1 MKTNRTSLAAFTL
14 VELLVAL
21 AIFTMLIAALYATW
35 LLVVRATDIGK
46 RTAAQL
52 QRERITM
59 SAIETALTCIQSHQ
73 ASINYYLF
81 NVQNGDQPLLSFTA
95 YLPRSFPRS
104 GEFFDETP
112 NGVPMDYHLRRLTF
126 SLQPDA
132 DGRDKDLILRQN
144 PVLMDLTPEEQNE
157 PLILARHVTDFLI
170 ECWDTNTLEW
180 DTEWDATN
188 LIPPLV
194 RVTVGFGGENAGGGQ
209 VITRQISFPAGT
221 MPTQVQ
227 TPNYNGAYVG
237 GMNFFQNNNGPGP
250 GNGQPG
256 PGNGQFNGGPNGQ
269 PGPGT
274 FNPGYRQQPG
284 PPFGRP

>member
-1 MKTNRTSLAAFTL
+1 MKTNRTSVAAFTL
-14 VELLVAL
+14 VEILVAL

-35 LLVVRATDIGK
+35 LLVVRATDTGK

-81 NVQNGDQPLLSFTA
+81 DVENGDKPLLSFTA

-132 DGRDKDLILRQN
+132 DGRDQDLILRQN
-144 PVLMDLTPEEQNE
+144 PVLMDLSPEEQNE

-170 ECWDTNTLEW
+170 ECWDTNTMEW
-180 DTEWDATN
+180 DTSWDATN
-188 LIPPLV
+188 MIPPLV
-194 RVTVGFGGENAGGGQ
+194 RVTVGFGSENAGGGQ
-209 VITRQISFPAGT
+209 VITRQISFPAAT

-227 TPNYNGAYVG
+227 TPNYNDSYVG
-237 GMNFFQNNNGPGP
+237 GMNFFQNNNGPGNNP
-250 GNGQPG
+250 GAPNSYNPSGQGAPNNQNGP
-256 PGNGQFNGGPNGQ
+256 GPNGPQ
-269 PGPGT
+269 S
-274 FNPGYRQQPG
+274 
-284 PPFGRP
+284 PFSPFRR